1 MPFIGDSIYS
11 REPVSGWR
19 VLIMRIWPRGVRKDR
34 VDLWMKDAS
43 PSRELL
49 DAYHHAGLPWSEFEA
64 RYRREILDER
74 PQVLDQLRALE
85 REHGTVT
92 LLCFERIPPEEHC
105 HRLTLMAMLSE
116 SEPNIV
122 SYGR

>member
-1 MPFIGDSIYS
+1 VTFRGDSIYS
-11 REPVSGWR
+11 RGATEEQGLR

-34 VDLWMKDAS
+34 ADVWMKDAS

-49 DAYHHAGLPWSEFEA
+49 DAYHHKGLSWDKFEVA
-64 RYRREILDER
+64 YRREILEER
-74 PQVLDQLRALE
+74 PQVLDELRTLE

-105 HRLTLMAMLSE
+105 HRQTLIAMLNE
-116 SEPNIV
+116 TPP
-122 SYGR
+122 

>member
-1 MPFIGDSIYS
+1 VTFRGDSIYS
-11 REPVSGWR
+11 RDASDAAAGWR

-34 VDLWMKDAS
+34 VDVWLKDAA

-49 DAYHHAGLPWSEFEA
+49 DGYHHRGLPWAEFEA
-64 RYRREILDER
+64 AYRGEILGER
-74 PQVLDQLRALE
+74 PQVLDELLQLE

-105 HRLTLMAMLSE
+105 HRQTLMAMLAEKQS
-116 SEPNIV
+116 
-122 SYGR
+122 

>member
-1 MPFIGDSIYS
+1 VTFRGDSIYS
-11 REPVSGWR
+11 RDTSEDPGLR

-34 VDLWMKDAS
+34 VDVWMKDAS

-49 DAYHHAGLPWSEFEA
+49 DAYHHAGLSWDDFEA
-64 RYRREILDER
+64 AYRREIREER
-74 PQVLDQLRALE
+74 PQVLDELRKLE

-105 HRLTLMAMLSE
+105 HRQTLMAMLKE
-116 SEPNIV
+116 EPP
-122 SYGR
+122 